1 MKNQI
6 ILKDIK
12 EILKSDII
20 DWERF
25 KNTNVL
31 ITGANGMLPSYV
43 VFTLLALNKK
53 GINVNVYALVR
64 NADKAKAIFKDSL
77 QDEHLH
83 LLVQDVADSL
93 HENAS
98 FDYIIHAASQASP
111 KYYGVDPVGTIKA
124 NVQGTINTLELAR
137 QTKAKGYLYFSSGD
151 VNGIVPPEKFPFK
164 ESDYG
169 YIDVLNV
176 RNCYAESKRMG
187 ENLCVAYYNQYSV
200 LAKIVR
206 IFHTYGPGMT
216 LDDGRVFGDFCKN
229 IVKGEDIVMNSDG
242 SAVRLFCYVS
252 DAIVA
257 YLKVLLDGECATA
270 YNVANLKGESSI
282 YDLATLLVSL
292 YPEKHL
298 KVVRNTQ
305 SLSEASKMKS
315 PLVRA
320 IPDCTKIERL
330 GWSPTT
336 SIADGFKR
344 TIDSVAYEQSCK

>member
-1 MKNQI
+1 MNKI
-6 ILKDIK
+6 IRNDIE

-20 DWERF
+20 EWERF
-25 KNTNVL
+25 NGTAVL

-53 GINVNVYALVR
+53 GINVEVYALVR
-64 NADKAKAIFKDSL
+64 NEDKAKAVFKESL
-77 QDEHLH
+77 QNEHLH
-83 LLVQDVADSL
+83 LIVQDVSEL
-93 HENAS
+93 LQTEES

-111 KYYGVDPVGTIKA
+111 KYYGVDPVGTIMA
-124 NVQGTINTLELAR
+124 NVLGTINTLELAR
-137 QTKAKGYLYFSSGD
+137 KSKAKGYLYFSSGD
-151 VNGIVPPEKFPFK
+151 VNGIVSPEKFPFK

-176 RNCYAESKRMG
+176 RSCYAESKRMG
-187 ENLCVAYYNQYSV
+187 ENLCVAYHHQYSV
-200 LAKIVR
+200 PTKIVR

-229 IVKGEDIVMNSDG
+229 IVKGEDIIMNSDG

-257 YLKVLLDGECATA
+257 YLKVLLDGECAEA
-270 YNVANLKGESSI
+270 YNIANLKGESSV

-298 KVVRNTQ
+298 NVIRNTQ
-305 SLSEASKMKS
+305 SSSEASKMKS

-320 IPDCTKIERL
+320 IPDCTRIEKL
-330 GWSPTT
+330 GWTPMTT
-336 SIADGFKR
+336 ISEGFKR
-344 TIDSVAYEQSCK
+344 TIDSIVYEQSCK